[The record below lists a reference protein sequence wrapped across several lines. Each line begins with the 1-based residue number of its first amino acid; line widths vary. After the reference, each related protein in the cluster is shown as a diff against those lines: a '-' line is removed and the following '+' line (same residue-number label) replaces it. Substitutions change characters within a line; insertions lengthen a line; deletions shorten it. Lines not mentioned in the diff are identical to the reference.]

1 MHDRREK
8 CLPLIASWA
17 KYLTSMSVSV
27 ASFSSTGFTSVWR
40 ALWDKDRWELLN
52 KLSMLVLFFFFSV
65 IAYLCHCWQKTC
77 DADKDNILAV
87 KDGANLLKG
96 LGHIEAYIGH
106 LVIGHLEDHW
116 QHLLSGDFLA
126 TCFWQSLRHI
136 IGMVTNDAESEKHSK
151 ILDKC
156 FF

>member
-1 MHDRREK
+1 MLTTDSLLGKVLDIHVCVCGQLLQHWLYF
-8 CLPLIASWA
+8 CLKGTLGQRQMRVIKQIVNAG
-17 KYLTSMSVSV
+17 
-27 ASFSSTGFTSVWR
+27 SFF
-40 ALWDKDRWELLN
+40 L
-52 KLSMLVLFFFFSV
+52 FSV